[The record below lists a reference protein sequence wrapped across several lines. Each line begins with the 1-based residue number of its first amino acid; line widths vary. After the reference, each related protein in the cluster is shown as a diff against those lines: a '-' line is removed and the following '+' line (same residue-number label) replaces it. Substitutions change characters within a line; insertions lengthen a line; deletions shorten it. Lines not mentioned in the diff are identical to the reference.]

1 MRRNVTLAIHLDNG
15 DYLVTFLGEKLRHV
29 HVDER
34 SLLGLIKKIE
44 VAVERGVKKSR
55 LHDGVFLERTST
67 FEERVDYVVA
77 RNGSP
82 LETALRGC
90 PETLT
95 VLIPHKLALTV
106 GAPSITITALPKPV
120 DVTIAIL
127 NIKLD
132 RLCGQ

>member
-1 MRRNVTLAIHLDNG
+1 
-15 DYLVTFLGEKLRHV
+15 V

-34 SLLGLIKKIE
+34 SLLGIIKKLE

-55 LHDGVFLERTST
+55 LHDGIFLERTST

-82 LETALRGC
+82 LEITLRRC

-95 VLIPHKLALTV
+95 VLILHKLTLTV
-106 GAPSITITALPKPV
+106 SAPSIIITALPKPV

-132 RLCGQ
+132 RLCDQ